1 MEIFNNNK
9 TYDFMG
15 KKVAFLTISGIL
27 IIASLVLLFTRGL
40 NYGID
45 FVGGTIVQVKYEQAA
60 PLDKIREVLENSNTS
75 EAIIKIPD
83 IVKKGTFLPIK
94 S

>member
-60 PLDKIREVLENSNTS
+60 PLDKIREVLENSKS
-75 EAIIKIPD
+75 PLKSKSD
-83 IVKKGTFLPIK
+83 INKH
-94 S
+94 SQ